1 MRVFILLMM
10 CMPFLVCKGQDGI
23 QMPFNM
29 FRGGD
34 MLVKKQIS
42 YRNLSQDGEN
52 ILWDVSGADVIN
64 KSYKVRFSDV
74 AGSKNRVS
82 CTERATM
89 YYYDLQHDT
98 LFIGGFENNTTKID
112 YDTKEIFLRFPM
124 KYGDSYSG
132 VFHGT
137 GTYCDKIAV
146 RSFGRYKTESDAYGS
161 IVFPEGDTVHNVTR
175 IHTVRFT
182 SGIRYPADSL
192 KTISSMPLSADSID
206 GYIDNGMFMMK
217 TDIYRWYAIGYRY
230 PVLETYIT
238 SFQGYK
244 GEPYVM
250 TYYYPPS
257 EQELFDDENV
267 DNEKFKSYYIPT
279 RNPEQGIKPCKLT
292 YKINRLEQDLVNIEY
307 SLSVPSEISYGV
319 YTADGKTVYN
329 NERKRMN
336 AGIHN
341 ADIDLSLCR
350 DGVYIF
356 RIDADRDSYTE
367 KIILKR

>member
-1 MRVFILLMM
+1 MRVFIFLLM
-10 CMPFLVCKGQDGI
+10 CMSFLVCKGQDGI

-29 FRGGD
+29 FRSGD
-34 MLVKKQIS
+34 ILLKKQIS
-42 YRNLSQDGEN
+42 YKNLSQDGEHV
-52 ILWDVSGADVIN
+52 LWDISDADVIN

-74 AGSKNRVS
+74 AGSKNRVA

-161 IVFPEGDTVHNVTR
+161 IILPEGDTVHNVTR
-175 IHTVRFT
+175 IHTVRFV

-192 KTISSMPLSADSID
+192 NTISSMPLSADSIE

-230 PVLETYIT
+230 PVLEMHIT
-238 SFQGYK
+238 SFQGCR
-244 GEPYVM
+244 GEPYV
-250 TYYYPPS
+250 TAFYYPPS
-257 EQELFDDENV
+257 EQNSSDDYEIYEGAKANIHP
-267 DNEKFKSYYIPT
+267 S
-279 RNPEQGIKPCKLT
+279 L
-292 YKINRLEQDLVNIEY
+292 LEQKTRHGKLVYDININGQERVNIEY
-307 SLSVPSEISYGV
+307 RLSAPSEISYGV
-319 YTADGKTVYN
+319 YTADGKTVYY
-329 NERKRMN
+329 NERRRMN
-336 AGIHN
+336 AGIYN
-341 ADIDLSLCR
+341 VDIDLSLCK

-367 KIILKR
+367 KITLKR